1 MDPYLYNGYVVCK
14 ISLEEIEREMCVVCV
29 CVCVCVRERERER
42 EILSCMKG
50 AKSKPFI
57 ILIFNFYL

>member
-14 ISLEEIEREMCVVCV
+14 ISLEEIEREMCVCVCV
-29 CVCVCVRERERER
+29 CVCVCERER